1 MKREEIKKI
10 IKKVLKEPVDYRHLP
25 KEIKDLVI
33 NPKYV
38 PQKGKRTDEIL
49 YEMRYGKWLVYFIF
63 MFKKV

>member
-49 YEMRYGKWLVYFIF
+49 YEMRYGK
-63 MFKKV
+63 